1 MIGDALMENPMLNRI
16 EGLQREAFV
25 FEKASYSGIAIKE
38 IMMIILVAASAIATI
53 ISGYATMITTGVAC
67 VGCLI
72 MTFIV
77 SFKPGTA
84 SFIAPLFAIFEG
96 ASIAMLS
103 MIAEAFLPGIVI
115 QAVLLTFTIAIA
127 AAMVFS
133 QGWITVD
140 GKFIKGVT
148 IALIGLLLGYIL
160 RFVLSYFFSVDFGF
174 MDGGLIGIGINLLI
188 IGIAT
193 ACLFIDYSQIQ
204 EAVTQGLPK
213 DYEWYCSFSLLI
225 TLIWLYVRCV
235 DLLLTISH
243 LDDN

>member
-1 MIGDALMENPMLNRI
+1 MENPMLSKVEDLSR
-16 EGLQREAFV
+16 GQYMTEA
-25 FEKASYSGIAIKE
+25 ASYSGIAFKE
-38 IMMIILVAASAIATI
+38 ILMVVLVAASALATI
-53 ISGYATMITTGVAC
+53 FSGYATMVTTAVAC

-77 SFKPGTA
+77 SFKPSTA
-84 SFIAPLFAIFEG
+84 GFISPLFAIFEG

-103 MIAEAFLPGIVI
+103 LIAESFLPGVVI

-148 IALIGLLLGYIL
+148 IALGGLLLAYLL
-160 RFVLSYFFSVDFGF
+160 RFVLGYFFSIDFSF
-174 MDGGLIGIGINLLI
+174 MNGGLIGIGIDLLI

-193 ACLFIDYSQIQ
+193 ACLFIDYQQIQ
-204 EAVTQGLPK
+204 EAVQQGLPK
-213 DYEWYCSFSLLI
+213 EFEWYCAFSLLI
-225 TLIWLYVRCV
+225 TLVWLYVRCI
-235 DLLLTISH
+235 DLLLTISN
-243 LDDN
+243 LGDD

>member
-1 MIGDALMENPMLNRI
+1 MENPMLSKVEDLSRGQYI
-16 EGLQREAFV
+16 SEA
-25 FEKASYSGIAIKE
+25 ASYSGIAFKE
-38 IMMIILVAASAIATI
+38 ILMVVLVAASALVTI
-53 ISGYATMITTGVAC
+53 FSGYATMVTTAVAC

-77 SFKPGTA
+77 SFKPSTA
-84 SFIAPLFAIFEG
+84 GFISPLFAIFEG

-103 MIAEAFLPGIVI
+103 LIAESFLPGVVI

-148 IALIGLLLGYIL
+148 IALGGLLLAYLL
-160 RFVLSYFFSVDFGF
+160 RFVLGYFFSIDFSF
-174 MDGGLIGIGINLLI
+174 MNGGLIGIGIDLLV

-193 ACLFIDYSQIQ
+193 ACLFIDYQQIQ
-204 EAVTQGLPK
+204 EAVRQGLPK
-213 DYEWYCSFSLLI
+213 EFEWYCAFSLLI
-225 TLIWLYVRCV
+225 TLVWLYVRCI
-235 DLLLTISH
+235 DLLLTISNMG
-243 LDDN
+243 DD

>member
-1 MIGDALMENPMLNRI
+1 MENPMLSKVEDLSRGQYI
-16 EGLQREAFV
+16 SEA
-25 FEKASYSGIAIKE
+25 ASYSGIAFKE
-38 IMMIILVAASAIATI
+38 ILMVVLVAASALVTI
-53 ISGYATMITTGVAC
+53 FSGYATMVTTAVAC

-77 SFKPGTA
+77 SFKPSTA
-84 SFIAPLFAIFEG
+84 GFISPLFAIFEG

-103 MIAEAFLPGIVI
+103 LIAESFLPGVVI

-148 IALIGLLLGYIL
+148 IALGGLMLAYLL
-160 RFVLSYFFSVDFGF
+160 RFVLGYFFSIDFSF
-174 MDGGLIGIGINLLI
+174 MNGGLIGIGIDLLI

-193 ACLFIDYSQIQ
+193 ACLFIDYQQIQ
-204 EAVTQGLPK
+204 EAVQQGLPK
-213 DYEWYCSFSLLI
+213 EFEWYCAFSLLI
-225 TLIWLYVRCV
+225 TLVWLYVRCI
-235 DLLLTISH
+235 DLLLAISN
-243 LDDN
+243 LGDD

>member
-1 MIGDALMENPMLNRI
+1 MENPMLSKI
-16 EGLQREAFV
+16 EDLRQEQFATAT
-25 FEKASYSGIAIKE
+25 ASYSGIAFKE
-38 IMMIILVAASAIATI
+38 ILMVVLVAASALVTI
-53 ISGYATMITTGVAC
+53 FSGYATMVTTAVAC

-77 SFKPGTA
+77 SFKPSTA
-84 SFIAPLFAIFEG
+84 GFISPLFAIFEG

-103 MIAEAFLPGIVI
+103 LIAESFLPGVVI

-148 IALIGLLLGYIL
+148 IALGGLLLAYLL
-160 RFVLSYFFSVDFGF
+160 RFVLGYFFSIDFSF
-174 MDGGLIGIGINLLI
+174 MNGGLIGIGIDLLI

-193 ACLFIDYSQIQ
+193 ACLFIDYQQIQ
-204 EAVTQGLPK
+204 EAVQQGLPK
-213 DYEWYCSFSLLI
+213 EFEWYCAFSLLI
-225 TLIWLYVRCV
+225 TLVWLYVRCI
-235 DLLLTISH
+235 DLLLTISN
-243 LDDN
+243 LGDD

>member
-1 MIGDALMENPMLNRI
+1 MENPMLSKVEDLSRGQYI
-16 EGLQREAFV
+16 SEA
-25 FEKASYSGIAIKE
+25 ASYSGIAFKE
-38 IMMIILVAASAIATI
+38 ILMVVLVAASALVTI
-53 ISGYATMITTGVAC
+53 FSGYATMVTTAVAC

-77 SFKPGTA
+77 SFKPSTA
-84 SFIAPLFAIFEG
+84 GFISPLFAIFEG

-103 MIAEAFLPGIVI
+103 LIAESFLPGVVI

-148 IALIGLLLGYIL
+148 IALGGLLLAYLL
-160 RFVLSYFFSVDFGF
+160 RFVLGYFFSIDFSF
-174 MDGGLIGIGINLLI
+174 MNGGLIGIGIDLLI

-193 ACLFIDYSQIQ
+193 ACLFIDYQQIQ
-204 EAVTQGLPK
+204 EAVQQGLPK
-213 DYEWYCSFSLLI
+213 EFEWYCAFSLLI
-225 TLIWLYVRCV
+225 TLVWLYVRCI
-235 DLLLTISH
+235 DLLLTISNMG
-243 LDDN
+243 DD

>member
-1 MIGDALMENPMLNRI
+1 MENPMLSKVEDLSRGQYI
-16 EGLQREAFV
+16 SEA
-25 FEKASYSGIAIKE
+25 ASYSGIAFKE
-38 IMMIILVAASAIATI
+38 ILMVVLVAASALVTI
-53 ISGYATMITTGVAC
+53 FSGYATMVTTAVAC

-77 SFKPGTA
+77 SFKPSTA
-84 SFIAPLFAIFEG
+84 GFISPLFAIFEG

-103 MIAEAFLPGIVI
+103 LIAESFLPGVVI

-148 IALIGLLLGYIL
+148 IALGGLLLAYLL
-160 RFVLSYFFSVDFGF
+160 RFVLGYFFSIDFSF
-174 MDGGLIGIGINLLI
+174 MNGGLIGIGIDLLV

-193 ACLFIDYSQIQ
+193 ACLFIDYQQIQ
-204 EAVTQGLPK
+204 EAVQQGLPK
-213 DYEWYCSFSLLI
+213 EFEWYCAFSLLI
-225 TLIWLYVRCV
+225 TLVWLYVRCI
-235 DLLLTISH
+235 DLLLTISNMG
-243 LDDN
+243 DD

>member
-1 MIGDALMENPMLNRI
+1 MENPMLSKVEDLSR
-16 EGLQREAFV
+16 GQYMTEA
-25 FEKASYSGIAIKE
+25 ASYSGIAFKE
-38 IMMIILVAASAIATI
+38 ILMVVLVAASALVTI
-53 ISGYATMITTGVAC
+53 FSGYATMVTTAVAC

-77 SFKPGTA
+77 SFKPSTA
-84 SFIAPLFAIFEG
+84 GFISPLFAIFEG

-103 MIAEAFLPGIVI
+103 LIAESFLPGVVI

-148 IALIGLLLGYIL
+148 IALGGLLLAYLL
-160 RFVLSYFFSVDFGF
+160 RFVLGYFFSIDFSF
-174 MDGGLIGIGINLLI
+174 MNGGLIGIGIDLLI

-193 ACLFIDYSQIQ
+193 ACLFIDYQQIQ
-204 EAVTQGLPK
+204 EAVQQGLPK
-213 DYEWYCSFSLLI
+213 EFEWYCAFSLLI
-225 TLIWLYVRCV
+225 TLVWLYVRCI
-235 DLLLTISH
+235 DLLLTISNMG
-243 LDDN
+243 DD

>member
-1 MIGDALMENPMLNRI
+1 MENPMLSKVEDLSR
-16 EGLQREAFV
+16 GQYMTEA
-25 FEKASYSGIAIKE
+25 ASYSGIAFKE
-38 IMMIILVAASAIATI
+38 ILMVVLVAASALATI
-53 ISGYATMITTGVAC
+53 FSGYATTVTTAVAC

-77 SFKPGTA
+77 SFKPSTA
-84 SFIAPLFAIFEG
+84 GFISPLFAIFEG

-103 MIAEAFLPGIVI
+103 LIAESFLPGVVI

-148 IALIGLLLGYIL
+148 IALGGLLLAYLL
-160 RFVLSYFFSVDFGF
+160 RFVLGYFFSIDFSF
-174 MDGGLIGIGINLLI
+174 MNGGLIGIGIDLLI

-193 ACLFIDYSQIQ
+193 ACLFIDYQQIQ
-204 EAVTQGLPK
+204 EAVQQGLPK
-213 DYEWYCSFSLLI
+213 EFEWYCAFSLLI
-225 TLIWLYVRCV
+225 TLVWLYVRCI
-235 DLLLTISH
+235 DLLLTISN
-243 LDDN
+243 LGDD

>member
-1 MIGDALMENPMLNRI
+1 MENPMLSKVEDLSR
-16 EGLQREAFV
+16 GQYMTEA
-25 FEKASYSGIAIKE
+25 ASYSGIAFKE
-38 IMMIILVAASAIATI
+38 ILMVILVAASALVTI
-53 ISGYATMITTGVAC
+53 FSGYATMVTTAVAC

-77 SFKPGTA
+77 SFKPSTA
-84 SFIAPLFAIFEG
+84 GFISPLFAIFEG

-103 MIAEAFLPGIVI
+103 LIAESFLPGVVI

-148 IALIGLLLGYIL
+148 IALGGLLLAYLL
-160 RFVLSYFFSVDFGF
+160 RFVLGYFFSIDFSF
-174 MDGGLIGIGINLLI
+174 MNGGLIGIGIDLLI

-193 ACLFIDYSQIQ
+193 ACLFIDYQQIQ
-204 EAVTQGLPK
+204 EAVQQGLPK
-213 DYEWYCSFSLLI
+213 EFEWYCAFSLLI
-225 TLIWLYVRCV
+225 TLVWLYVRCI
-235 DLLLTISH
+235 DLLLTISN
-243 LDDN
+243 LGDD